1 MNRFLTLIIVLLF
14 PVLLHAQNNFD
25 TLLDELDNTVNN
37 YQSYSNKKE
46 NEINKLKGLLKY
58 TSSDLQKY
66 EIYGKL
72 YSEYKSYQ
80 SDSALIYARSSF
92 QIAEKLNDVRKL
104 NDARLNLASK
114 MGTLGMYKEAT
125 DVLNSIKINTSP
137 SLKGYYFSI
146 NSAVYGYMSDYAA
159 SLQEKEKYIVLTK
172 KYRDSSLNFYP
183 PQSRP
188 YIMAKSSRL
197 LDSGKYDQT
206 LHLLLNYFPNIAHNS
221 PDRAVIA
228 YIIAQAYREKK
239 YHHQEK
245 KWLTISAISDL
256 QLAKKEYIS
265 LRSFAFLMY
274 ESGDIDRAYKYI
286 KRSLEDAL
294 FCNARLRTY
303 EISKMMPII
312 NEAYQKQN
320 ETNRL
325 QLILFLISASILSV
339 FLLVVLFLLF
349 KQMKK
354 LSNAKQDL
362 SSANIKLS
370 ELNKELNAFNEKLN
384 ETNYTLTEANF
395 LKEIYIGRYMDQC
408 SDYIGKLDEYR
419 RKLNVM
425 ATSGKMNDLISAV
438 KSKQFIENELKEF
451 YTNFDKTFLQ
461 LFPNFIGEFANLL
474 VDDAVTQLKEGEL
487 LNTELRIFALIRL
500 GIKDSAKISIFLRYS
515 VSTIYNYRSQ
525 LKNKAAGPREEFE
538 AKVMRIGTNLK

>member
-1 MNRFLTLIIVLLF
+1 MEAHPKRFSRYF
-14 PVLLHAQNNFD
+14 PVSVRDRKWGWHVTTVGETRTLPGEAYPAAGHPRGYTFDWSKGRVLDCHALVYISHGRGSFESQHSAKQMIEAGQVIFLHPGIWHRYRPEAQTGWHEHWLGFD
-25 TLLDELDNTVNN
+25 GDVARRWVK
-37 YQSYSNKKE
+37 NKFFPPHTPVFKP
-46 NEINKLKGLLKY
+46 G
-58 TSSDLQKY
+58 
-66 EIYGKL
+66 
-72 YSEYKSYQ
+72 
-80 SDSALIYARSSF
+80 
-92 QIAEKLNDVRKL
+92 
-104 NDARLNLASK
+104 
-114 MGTLGMYKEAT
+114 
-125 DVLNSIKINTSP
+125 
-137 SLKGYYFSI
+137 
-146 NSAVYGYMSDYAA
+146 
-159 SLQEKEKYIVLTK
+159 QEE
-172 KYRDSSLNFYP
+172 
-183 PQSRP
+183 
-188 YIMAKSSRL
+188 
-197 LDSGKYDQT
+197 
-206 LHLLLNYFPNIAHNS
+206 
-221 PDRAVIA
+221 
-228 YIIAQAYREKK
+228 
-239 YHHQEK
+239 

-265 LRSFAFLMY
+265 LRSLAFLMY
-274 ESGDIDRAYKYI
+274 ENGDIDRAYKYI

-303 EISKMMPII
+303 EISKMLPII

-325 QLILFLISASILSV
+325 QLMLFLISASILSV
-339 FLLVVLFLLF
+339 FLLAVLFLLF

-354 LSNAKQDL
+354 LSKAKQDL
-362 SSANIKLS
+362 SLANTKLS
-370 ELNKELNAFNEKLN
+370 ELNAELNTFNEKLN
-384 ETNYTLTEANF
+384 ETNYTLTEANL

-425 ATSGKMNDLISAV
+425 ATTGKMNDLISAV
-438 KSKQFIENELKEF
+438 KSKEFIENELATF

-461 LFPNFIGEFANLL
+461 LFPNFIEEFKALL
-474 VDDAVTQLKEGEL
+474 IDDEATQLKEGEL

>member
-1 MNRFLTLIIVLLF
+1 MNRFLTLVIVSLF
-14 PVLLHAQNNFD
+14 PALLLAQNNFD
-25 TLLDELDNTVNN
+25 SLLDELDKTVDN
-37 YQSYSNKKE
+37 YQLYSNKKE

-58 TSSDLQKY
+58 TSTDLQKH

-80 SDSALIYARSSF
+80 SDSALIYARKSF

-104 NDARLNLASK
+104 NDARLNLASI

-125 DVLNSIKINTSP
+125 DILNKININTSP
-137 SLKGYYFSI
+137 DLKAYYFTV
-146 NSAVYGYMSDYAA
+146 NSAVYGYMSDYA
-159 SLQEKEKYIVLTK
+159 SSPQEKEKYVLLTK
-172 KYRDSSLNFYP
+172 KYRDSSLNFYM
-183 PQSRP
+183 PQTSP
-188 YIMAKSSRL
+188 YIMAKSSTL
-197 LDSGKYDQT
+197 IDAGKYNET
-206 LHLLLNYFPNIAHNS
+206 LDLLHNYFPNIAHNS

-228 YIIAQAYREKK
+228 YIISQAYRQKK
-239 YHHQEK
+239 DHEQQK

-265 LRSFAFLMY
+265 LRSLAFLMY
-274 ESGDIDRAYKYI
+274 ENGDIDRAYKYI

-312 NEAYQKQN
+312 NESYQKQN

-325 QLILFLISASILSV
+325 QLILFLISASILSL
-339 FLLVVLFLLF
+339 FLLAVLFLLY

-354 LSNAKQDL
+354 LSKAKQDL
-362 SSANIKLS
+362 SLANTQLS
-370 ELNKELNAFNEKLN
+370 DLNKELHTFNEKLN
-384 ETNYTLTEANF
+384 ETNYTLTEANL

-419 RKLNVM
+419 RKLNIMV
-425 ATSGKMNDLISAV
+425 TTGKMNDLVSAI

-451 YTNFDKTFLQ
+451 YRNFDKTFLQ
-461 LFPNFIGEFANLL
+461 LFPNFIKEFAALL
-474 VDDAVTQLKEGEL
+474 IDDEVTQLKEGEL

-525 LKNKAAGPREEFE
+525 LKNKAAGPREQFE
-538 AKVMRIGTNLK
+538 SRVMRIGTNLK